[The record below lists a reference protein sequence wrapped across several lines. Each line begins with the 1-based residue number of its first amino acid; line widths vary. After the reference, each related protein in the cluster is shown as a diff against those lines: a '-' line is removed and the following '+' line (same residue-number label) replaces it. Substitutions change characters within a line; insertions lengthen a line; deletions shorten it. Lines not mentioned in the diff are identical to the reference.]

1 MRINSYSQNF
11 EDVMLF
17 RALGHVKEGFYID
30 IGAGEPEIDS
40 VTKLF
45 YDLGW
50 MGINIEPNIL
60 SFNKLVFSRPN
71 DVNLNCAITSKSK
84 DLNFWQMKNS
94 GLSTASETHFKEH
107 LSKGF
112 EGDRIQVKGETLST
126 ICNEYVGVK
135 DIHFLK
141 IDVEGWEREVL
152 EGANFQDYRPW
163 IVVIEAT
170 IPNTQIDN
178 SKDWLDL
185 LLNSK
190 YKIVYRDGLNIFFV
204 AEEKKELESKFEF
217 PPNVFDDFVKYD
229 HSLMS
234 EFSTARLELSTARS
248 ELSTARSELSTA
260 RSELS
265 TARSE
270 LSTARSELSI
280 VEKELMEIKS
290 SNIWRKT
297 RFLRTLKTFLTNSSN
312 TVS

>member
-1 MRINSYSQNF
+1 MPINSYAQNF

-17 RALGHVKEGFYID
+17 RALGHVKKGFYID

-50 MGINIEPNIL
+50 TGINVEPNRL
-60 SFNKLVFSRPN
+60 SFKKLAFSRPN
-71 DVNLNCAITSKSK
+71 DVNLNCAITYKSM
-84 DLNFWQMKNS
+84 DLNFWQMKNT
-94 GLSTASETHFKEH
+94 GLSTLNETQFKEH

-112 EGDRIQVKGETLST
+112 EGEKIQVRGETLSS
-126 ICNEYVGVK
+126 ICDEYVGLT

-178 SKDWLDL
+178 SKEWQDL
-185 LLNSK
+185 LLNSN
-190 YKIVYRDGLNIFFV
+190 YKIVYRDGLNIFFL
-204 AEEKKELESKFEF
+204 AKEKQELENKFEF

-229 HSLMS
+229 HSLI
-234 EFSTARLELSTARS
+234 S
-248 ELSTARSELSTA
+248 ELSATHQELSATHQ
-260 RSELS
+260 ELS
-265 TARSE
+265 ATRQE
-270 LSTARSELSI
+270 LSAF
-280 VEKELMEIKS
+280 EIDLILIKK

-297 RFLRTLKTFLTNSSN
+297 RFLRTLKSFLINKIIS
-312 TVS
+312 VK